1 MTDLSATPPERA
13 RKAVQLAL
21 QRLQEPGTG
30 IAVAAAMGVSESTVS
45 RIKTERLEEV
55 ALFLACLGLK
65 VVPAEFKCVDPA
77 AYAFLTAT
85 HEKVMR
91 RAQGAAAHLGSGR
104 VSLCRPQ

>member
-1 MTDLSATPPERA
+1 MNAVSATPAERA

-30 IAVAAAMGVSESTVS
+30 VSLATAMGVSEATVS

-55 ALFLACLGLK
+55 LLLLAHLGLK
-65 VVPAEFKCVDPA
+65 VVPAEFKCVDAA
-77 AYAFLTAT
+77 AYAFLTST

-91 RAQGAAAHLGSGR
+91 VA
-104 VSLCRPQ
+104 PQLIWDVEA